1 MQIKSDYFT
10 LDEFTISQDA
20 VRFGIQ
26 NIPTQE
32 NVDNIQFLCLKILD
46 PLRNKIGKPIVIS
59 SGYRS
64 PELNKKIGGA
74 IEPPSQHIF
83 GKAADII
90 IPGMTAKQTMDYILT
105 NTKLPFDQI
114 ILEFGAWVHISFD
127 KEKKLQ
133 RGNVLQANIVNQK
146 VDYTPYGG

>member
-1 MQIKSDYFT
+1 MEIQSQYFK
-10 LDEFTISQDA
+10 LNEFLISQDA
-20 VRFGIQ
+20 ARFGIT
-26 NIPTQE
+26 NTPTDDII
-32 NVDNIQFLCLKILD
+32 NNIQFLCTKILD
-46 PLRNKIGKPIVIS
+46 PLRYKIGKPIVIS

-74 IEPPSQHIF
+74 IDPPSQHIF

-114 ILEFGAWVHISFD
+114 ILEFGAWVHVSFD